1 MADAFIVDAVRTPSG
16 RKGGGLSEVH
26 PVDLGAHVLASV
38 VDRTGIDPAAVDD
51 VIFGCVCQV
60 GAQAWNI
67 GRNAWLSR
75 RPARGGAGGDDR
87 PPVRLV
93 AAGGALRRPGRDGRR
108 LRPRHRRAGSR

>member
-67 GRNAWLSR
+67 GRNAWLS
-75 RPARGGAGGDDR
+75 AGL
-87 PPVRLV
+87 PEEVP
-93 AAGGALRRPGRDGRR
+93 
-108 LRPRHRRAGSR
+108 AGSR